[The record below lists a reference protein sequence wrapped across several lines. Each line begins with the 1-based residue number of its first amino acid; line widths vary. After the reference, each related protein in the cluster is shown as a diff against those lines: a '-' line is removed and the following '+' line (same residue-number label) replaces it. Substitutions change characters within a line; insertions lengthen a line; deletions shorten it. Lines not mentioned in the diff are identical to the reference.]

1 MNIYENIC
9 LQFEKKNDEEKMKKK
24 SFRIVAQKKFE
35 FFFFDW
41 LVFLSF
47 SNKNKVKKKKD

>member
-1 MNIYENIC
+1 MKIYASN
-9 LQFEKKNDEEKMKKK
+9 LKKKNDEEKMKKK
-24 SFRIVAQKKFE
+24 IISDCCSKKFE

-47 SNKNKVKKKKD
+47 SNKNKVKKKRLT

>member
-24 SFRIVAQKKFE
+24 IISDCCSKKIRI
-35 FFFFDW
+35 FFF
-41 LVFLSF
+41 
-47 SNKNKVKKKKD
+47 